1 MTEQEDCCNFHAPAV
16 GQSETDSMSL
26 QTMILTVPEYV
37 FDQLA
42 AQAKVA
48 GQRVDEI
55 AIQMLSR
62 SVPPA
67 LEEEVPAALRVELE
81 AMSFLSD
88 DALYQI
94 AQSTMNTDK
103 VALYDVLLER
113 NQDGTLTSEGREMLH
128 GLREEAD
135 ALTLRKAHAY
145 TVLTSRGHRMS
156 DLDDLQEWQQ

>member
-1 MTEQEDCCNFHAPAV
+1 
-16 GQSETDSMSL
+16 
-26 QTMILTVPEYV
+26 MILTLPEYV
-37 FDQLA
+37 FDQLT

-67 LEEEVPAALRVELE
+67 LEEEIPAALRVELE

-103 VALYDVLLER
+103 VALYDVLLDR
-113 NQDGTLTSEGREMLH
+113 NQDGTLTAEGRELLQ
-128 GLREEAD
+128 GLREESD
-135 ALTLRKAHAY
+135 ALMLRKAHAY
-145 TVLTSRGHRMS
+145 SVLSSRGHRIPE
-156 DLDDLQEWQQ
+156 LDDLQEWQQ